1 MGLSIFKG
9 FDDRAIRAFF
19 GTAFVGLE
27 AVTSRFGRKYLF
39 ELTVVFQE
47 FQITILDSDVA
58 GGLLKEGLVFV
69 LVAV

>member
-1 MGLSIFKG
+1 
-9 FDDRAIRAFF
+9 
-19 GTAFVGLE
+19 
-27 AVTSRFGRKYLF
+27 VTSRYGRKYLF

-58 GGLLKEGLVFV
+58 GRLLKEGLVFV